1 VSVDEQALTGAVQRH
16 LDPSMTAAGLRRL
29 TGGASNETWSFELV
43 GPDGSRQPLILR
55 IDRRGDWLGPTTE
68 ARLLRAADAARV
80 PVPQVRFVLD
90 EQDGLGAGYVMSHVE
105 GETIPRRILRD
116 ERFAEARPQMARQ
129 AGRIAAR
136 LHAIPLDELPELP
149 GFADHD
155 HPATAQIAQQRELL
169 DTYGEP
175 HPVFE
180 LALRWLEQRVP
191 DVAGATL
198 VHGDFRNGNFVVGE
212 DGIRAVLDWELA
224 HIGDPVEDLGWL
236 CVPSWR
242 FRQLDHPVGGFG
254 HYEDLLAGYAEVSGR
269 EVNRESIRF
278 WEVLGTVRWGVICIV
293 QAFTHLHGLHR
304 SVELAAIG
312 RRVAEMEHHLLE
324 MID

>member
-1 VSVDEQALTGAVQRH
+1 MSVDQDTLTAAVQRH
-16 LDPSMTAAGLRRL
+16 LEASVEAANLRRL
-29 TGGASNETWSFELV
+29 TGGASNETWAFDLV
-43 GPDGSRQPLILR
+43 GPDGTHQPLILR
-55 IDRRGDWLGPTTE
+55 IDRRGNWESPATE
-68 ARLLRAADAARV
+68 ARLLRAADAAHV
-80 PVPQVRFVLD
+80 PVPTVRFVLD
-90 EQDGLGAGYVMSHVE
+90 EQDGLGAGYVMSHVD
-105 GETIPRRILRD
+105 GETIPRRILRE
-116 ERFAEARPQMARQ
+116 ERFASARPLMARQ

-136 LHAIPLDELPELP
+136 LHAIPLEELPELP
-149 GFADHD
+149 AFPGHA
-155 HPATAQIAQQRELL
+155 HPATAQIEQQRELL
-169 DTYGEP
+169 DSYGEP
-175 HPVFE
+175 HPAFE
-180 LALRWLEQRVP
+180 LALRWLEERVP
-191 DVAGATL
+191 AFQSATL

-254 HYEDLLAGYAEVSGR
+254 HYGDLLEGYAEVSGR
-269 EVNRESIRF
+269 EVDRESIRF
-278 WEVLGTVRWGVICIV
+278 WEVLGTVKWGVICIV